1 MIVGVFGMTGTG
13 KTTLLKR
20 FVERA
25 HRAIIIDPLGK
36 LGHLGVCIPT
46 AREFK
51 TYWRR
56 QYHKSW
62 KIVLQPGKIAPK
74 AAPREALAPFLRT
87 AREAAVGS
95 PPFWVFV
102 DEVDKFGTAFSTDPE
117 IRALADYGR
126 NFGVSLAFVA
136 RRPACVDKT
145 LTAQA
150 DTLYLFKAKE
160 PRDLDYFR
168 DVVGA
173 GVAARLPGL
182 APFQALRCTGVGAD
196 PVLVD
201 VRGAGA
207 QAASASESLSEVALS
222 APQRQGVVPEA
233 SASPGGPQGD
243 SGTQTPSVELRG
255 DECVIVGLGELAA
268 RFGFSDTRKFRK
280 LMLESGRL
288 PSRRLTERRYQVRKA
303 DIVQEKLSLFRSRR
317 E

>member
-20 FVERA
+20 LVDHADRA
-25 HRAIIIDPLGK
+25 LVVDPLGK
-36 LGHLGVCIPT
+36 LGHLGVCISTP
-46 AREFK
+46 RYFK
-51 TYWRR
+51 AYWRQ
-56 QYHKSW
+56 QYKQKW
-62 KIVLQPGKIAPK
+62 KIVLQPGKIAPSVS
-74 AAPREALAPFLRT
+74 PREALAPFLRT

-102 DEVDKFGTAFSTDPE
+102 DEVDAFGSAFAADPE

-136 RRPACVDKT
+136 RRPACVDRT
-145 LTAQA
+145 LSAQA

-160 PRDLDYFR
+160 PRDLEYFR

-201 VRGAGA
+201 VRGPGA
-207 QAASASESLSEVALS
+207 DDVSPPRSVSEDALR
-222 APQRQGVVPEA
+222 APQPEPAVPEA
-233 SASPGGPQGD
+233 SDSPRGPLSD
-243 SGTQTPSVELRG
+243 SSTQMASVELKG
-255 DECVIVGLGELAA
+255 QDCVVVGLGELAE
-268 RFGFSDTRKFRK
+268 RFGYADTRKFRK
-280 LMLESGRL
+280 LMLETGRL
-288 PSRRLTERRYQVRKA
+288 PARRLTSRRWEVRKV
-303 DIVQEKLSLFRSRR
+303 DLPDLNS
-317 E
+317 

>member
-25 HRAIIIDPLGK
+25 ERAIIVDPLGK
-36 LGHLGVCIPT
+36 LGHLGICIPT
-46 AREFK
+46 PREFK
-51 TYWRR
+51 AYWRR
-56 QYHKSW
+56 QYHKTW
-62 KIVLQPGKIAPK
+62 KIVLQPGKIAPRS
-74 AAPREALAPFLRT
+74 APREALAPFLRT
-87 AREAAVGS
+87 AREAAIGS

-150 DTLYLFKAKE
+150 DTLYLFRAKE

-173 GVAARLPGL
+173 GVAARLRSL

-201 VRGAGA
+201 VRGAGTDDVSPPRSVA
-207 QAASASESLSEVALS
+207 QDVLR
-222 APQRQGVVPEA
+222 APQREGVGPEPSGA
-233 SASPGGPQGD
+233 QGGPPSD
-243 SGTQTPSVELRG
+243 SGTQTPSAELRG
-255 DECVIVGLGELAA
+255 DECVIIGLGELAV
-268 RFGFSDTRKFRK
+268 RFGYADTRKFRK

-288 PSRRLTERRYQVRKA
+288 PSRRLTSRRYEVRRV
-303 DIVQEKLSLFRSRR
+303 DIPEEK
-317 E
+317 

>member
-20 FVERA
+20 LVERA
-25 HRAIIIDPLGK
+25 DRALIVDPLGK
-36 LGHLGVCIPT
+36 LGHLGVCIRT
-46 AREFK
+46 QREFK

-56 QYHKSW
+56 QYNASW

-74 AAPREALAPFLRT
+74 AAPREALAPFLAI

-102 DEVDKFGTAFSTDPE
+102 DEVDKFGSAFSTDPE

-126 NFGVSLAFVA
+126 NFGISLAFVA

-160 PRDLDYFR
+160 PRDLGYFR
-168 DVVGA
+168 DVLGA
-173 GVAARLPGL
+173 DVAERLPWL
-182 APFQALRCTGVGAD
+182 LPFQALRCTGVGAD
-196 PVLVD
+196 PVLFE
-201 VRGAGA
+201 VRGPGG
-207 QAASASESLSEVALS
+207 QGPDVAL
-222 APQRQGVVPEA
+222 ALPQDATREPQREADALHPSEPPSGPE
-233 SASPGGPQGD
+233 SD
-243 SGTQTPSVELRG
+243 SSMYKPSVELRG

-268 RFGFSDTRKFRK
+268 RFGYADTRKFRK

-288 PSRRLTERRYQVRKA
+288 PSTRLTSRRYEVRKV
-303 DIVQEKLSLFRSRR
+303 DLPEEK
-317 E
+317 

>member
-25 HRAIIIDPLGK
+25 DRAIIVDPLGK

-46 AREFK
+46 PREFK

-56 QYHKSW
+56 QYHKTW
-62 KIVLQPGKIAPK
+62 KIVLQPGKIAPT

-87 AREAAVGS
+87 ARQAAVGS

-173 GVAARLPGL
+173 GVAARLPRL
-182 APFQALRCTGVGAD
+182 EPFQALRCTGVGAD

-201 VRGAGA
+201 VRGPGA
-207 QAASASESLSEVALS
+207 DDVSPPRS
-222 APQRQGVVPEA
+222 VPEA
-233 SASPGGPQGD
+233 ALRAPQCEGADPEASGSPPGAQSD
-243 SGTQTPSVELRG
+243 SSTHKASVELRG
-255 DECVIVGLGELAA
+255 DECVVVGLGELAA
-268 RFGFSDTRKFRK
+268 RFGYADTRKFRK

-288 PSRRLTERRYQVRKA
+288 ASKRLTSRRYQVRKV
-303 DIVQEKLSLFRSRR
+303 DILKGN
-317 E
+317 